1 MPIVIKEVIVK
12 TTVERTVP
20 QYSQSIDSQVIDRVK
35 QQVLAE
41 LSGTEPTLSK
51 GRKYKKDR

>member
-20 QYSQSIDSQVIDRVK
+20 QHSQSMDVQVIEHVK
-35 QQVLAE
+35 RQILAE
-41 LSGTEPTLSK
+41 LVGTEPTSTSN
-51 GRKYKKDR
+51 RRYKKDR